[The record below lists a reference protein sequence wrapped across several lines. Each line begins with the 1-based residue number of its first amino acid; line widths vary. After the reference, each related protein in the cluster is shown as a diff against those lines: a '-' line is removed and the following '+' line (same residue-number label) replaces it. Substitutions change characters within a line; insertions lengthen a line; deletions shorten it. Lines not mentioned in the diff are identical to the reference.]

1 MRIRKSGSCVLWYE
15 CLGFGMLLVLSWV
28 NELVNLSH
36 RLLGEELRPADWR
49 DSALQSVVILLI
61 WWMVFALTRRLMAH
75 LHYLEGFLRVCA
87 WCRKVG
93 QGEEW
98 MRLEDYFARGFQ
110 IETTHGM
117 CPECLK
123 KMEEDTKEFHRQRL
137 ESEAKAA

>member
-1 MRIRKSGSCVLWYE
+1 MRIRKSGSWVLWYE

-28 NELVNLSH
+28 NELVNLS
-36 RLLGEELRPADWR
+36 RRILGEELRPSDWR

-61 WWMVFALTRRLMAH
+61 WWGVFALTRRLMAH

-117 CPECLK
+117 CPECMK

-137 ESEAKAA
+137 ESEAA

>member
-1 MRIRKSGSCVLWYE
+1 MRIRKSGSWVLLYE

-36 RLLGEELRPADWR
+36 RLLGEVLSPADWR

-93 QGEEW
+93 NAEEW
-98 MRLEDYFARGFQ
+98 MRLEEYFARGFQ